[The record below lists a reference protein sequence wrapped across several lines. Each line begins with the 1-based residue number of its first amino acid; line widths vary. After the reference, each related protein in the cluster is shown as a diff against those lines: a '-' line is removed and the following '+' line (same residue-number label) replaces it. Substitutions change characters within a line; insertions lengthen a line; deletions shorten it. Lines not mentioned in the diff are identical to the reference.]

1 MVEFVDGSEPDGTV
15 ISVDGEG
22 TQMPAKSKINVKVSN
37 GSLIQTPNLT
47 NMTVDAAYSA
57 LQAAGWKGNRSQI
70 VLGDP
75 VKTGALVNGGRIA
88 QQTPAAGS
96 PVRKD
101 GTVTVQLW
109 EFDITAIGR

>member
-1 MVEFVDGSEPDGTV
+1 
-15 ISVDGEG
+15 
-22 TQMPAKSKINVKVSN
+22 
-37 GSLIQTPNLT
+37 
-47 NMTVDAAYSA
+47 MTVDAAYSA

-75 VKTGALVNGGRIA
+75 VKTGARVNGGRIA